1 MNNQHSKI
9 AGLNTYVG
17 KTVPSFSS
25 PKHFA
30 KIVLVVLSCSREEHL
45 YVFILYSNLPRITA
59 CSSPNINLWYQFA
72 IYILYT
78 EVIATLI
85 LTGLFWLVIFTHAF
99 LKTAAWTKLEQ
110 FLSPYFVY
118 LLQTYS
124 LVYFIRI
131 QILWTVA
138 KNRET
143 ANRRHSFA
151 HTPFTKTYNISVD
164 LQNTSN
170 WFT

>member
-25 PKHFA
+25 RKHFA

-99 LKTAAWTKLEQ
+99 LKTAAWTKLKH
-110 FLSPYFVY
+110 FLSSIFCV
-118 LLQTYS
+118 S
-124 LVYFIRI
+124 LTNIFSG
-131 QILWTVA
+131 LF
-138 KNRET
+138 
-143 ANRRHSFA
+143 HSDS
-151 HTPFTKTYNISVD
+151 NSVD
-164 LQNTSN
+164 CSEKQGNSE
-170 WFT
+170 